1 MSTYLVTGGAGFIGS
16 HIVEELARRGEQVR
30 VLDNF
35 TTGKRENL
43 EQISNFKCQTSAP
56 RAGASVSN
64 LVEVIEGD
72 IRDPD
77 TVRQAMRNAD
87 YVLHQAAMVSVLQ
100 SMADPATTH
109 AVNVT
114 GTLNILMAAREAGV
128 KRVVLAGSCAV
139 YGDNDDLPL
148 VESATP
154 RPLSPYA
161 ASKLA
166 GEVYC
171 QTFASAYGLPSATLR
186 YFNVF
191 GPRQEPDS
199 EYSAV
204 IPKFITA
211 MLRGGT
217 PVIYGDGLQSRDFVF
232 VANVVQANLLACERD
247 EAVGQSINVA
257 SGSAITLL
265 DLVRDL
271 AELTGTDAQP
281 RFAPPRPGDI
291 QHSSA
296 SIQLA
301 GQALGYEPAV
311 GWREGLRRTVE
322 WYSAQPV

>member
-1 MSTYLVTGGAGFIGS
+1 MYLVTGGAGFIGS
-16 HIVEELARRGEQVR
+16 HIVEELVRRGEQVR

-35 TTGKRENL
+35 STGRRENL
-43 EQISNFKCQTSAP
+43 QHLHCAQAQVSAIGN
-56 RAGASVSN
+56 RQSAIDI
-64 LVEVIEGD
+64 IEGD
-72 IRDPD
+72 VRDLD
-77 TVRQAMRNAD
+77 TVRRAMRGAD
-87 YVLHQAAMVSVLQ
+87 YVLHQAAMVSVPQ

-114 GTLNILMAAREAGV
+114 GTLNILMAAREAEV

-148 VESATP
+148 VESAVP

-171 QTFASAYGLPSATLR
+171 RTFASAYGLPTAALR

-191 GPRQEPDS
+191 GPRQDPNS

-265 DLVRDL
+265 DLARDL

-291 QHSSA
+291 KHSSA

-301 GQALGYEPAV
+301 GQSLGYEPAV
-311 GWREGLRRTVE
+311 GRREGLRRTVE